1 MNYTQCIYF
10 QLLKEAAE
18 LGEILNKPQVSSY
31 REIVARLK
39 TGYDK
44 LFWDEE
50 AGFYIDY
57 ITPNGK
63 RMKKMS
69 QDVCLAF
76 IFGLTDDR
84 ERMKRHLAKLKEKCW
99 TKWGP
104 KHHEG
109 YVDGNTYD
117 PLGFYCNGG
126 VWMWLTAF
134 EAYAHFQYGNPED
147 GISALNAIKEY
158 EFGKNPYSEVYFDTT
173 EWHDSINGLN
183 CEYDWK
189 ECRNFTT
196 GSGSHVWAV
205 ICGLY
210 GLQISMKGDITWNPR
225 FPVSW
230 QGKPVALNNIRVGDN
245 TTHKVFT
252 FNGKWTSS

>member
-1 MNYTQCIYF
+1 
-10 QLLKEAAE
+10 
-18 LGEILNKPQVSSY
+18 LNKPQVSSY

-39 TGYDK
+39 TGYDN

-57 ITPNGK
+57 ITPQGK

-84 ERMKRHLAKLKEKCW
+84 TKIRNHLAKLKEKCW

-117 PLGFYCNGG
+117 PPGFYCNGG

-147 GISALNAIKEY
+147 GVSALNAIKEY
-158 EFGKNPYSEVYFDTT
+158 EFGKNPYGEVYFDTT

-196 GSGSHVWAV
+196 GSGAHVWAI

-210 GLQISMKGDITWNPR
+210 GLQISMKGDITWNPG
-225 FPVSW
+225 FPASW
-230 QGKPVALNNIRVGDN
+230 RGKPVALNNVRVGDN
-245 TTHKVFT
+245 TMHKVFT
-252 FNGKWTSS
+252 FNGKWRSS